1 MNKVIIDKMILS
13 AMDILEENTLGILEK
28 DKKIQ
33 SKYYGYIAAFGPSL
47 MQTGLIQCIAFYSKT
62 QTKED
67 KDRKKIIQ
75 LMEETLER
83 TGRIKKAEHEK
94 NLFQHLK
101 NQLKDAPFYTRK
113 RFTSYIMEA
122 CTACKLAIRTFP
134 KIDTKEG

>member
-94 NLFQHLK
+94 NVSYSNFMVEKQYHKSSMPTRSIECFHSHLIFL
-101 NQLKDAPFYTRK
+101 NF
-113 RFTSYIMEA
+113 I
-122 CTACKLAIRTFP
+122 P
-134 KIDTKEG
+134 KKCLY